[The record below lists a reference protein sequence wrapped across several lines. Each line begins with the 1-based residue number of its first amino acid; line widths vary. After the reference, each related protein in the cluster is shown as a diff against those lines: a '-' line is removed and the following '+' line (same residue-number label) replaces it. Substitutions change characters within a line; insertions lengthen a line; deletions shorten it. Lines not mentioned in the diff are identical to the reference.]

1 MRVPTSAG
9 VAAADIMSD
18 TQAAPRSDPRERRG
32 WLRFLDPVLADE
44 IRWAGALSCE
54 ELIMLADSPL
64 KGRASAET
72 IEEWWEYA
80 RRRGWLAAHEADR
93 FQLTDSARADL
104 QARREYLW
112 QPNPFEGAKAVVK
125 WGLPGVLG
133 VAGYA
138 AGYAAGTTSFVALAI
153 LGFCLALVLGLVL
166 GGMILRWIDHPME
179 RWAARRACDW
189 LEGRRVPLTLA
200 FRSEVQGL
208 VVRLYARSSSQI
220 GERP

>member
-1 MRVPTSAG
+1 MRAPTSTG
-9 VAAADIMSD
+9 VAAADIASD
-18 TQAAPRSDPRERRG
+18 TQAAPRSDPRERRE

-54 ELIMLADSPL
+54 ELITLTDRPL

-72 IEEWWEYA
+72 IQEWWEYA

-104 QARREYLW
+104 QARREYLS
-112 QPNPFEGAKAVVK
+112 QPNPFEGAKAVAK

-138 AGYAAGTTSFVALAI
+138 AGYAAGTTSLVALAI
-153 LGFCLALVLGLVL
+153 LGFCVVLVLGLVL
-166 GGMILRWIDHPME
+166 AGMIMRWIDRPTE

-208 VVRLYARSSSQI
+208 VVRLYAPLPAQI
-220 GERP
+220 EERP